1 MASLVHDCQYN
12 WHCYCFV
19 HTRWRQNICSN
30 LEILGHWRFGSERYI
45 LTLTPRT
52 ALLMS
57 ALFEL
62 EILTLI
68 LFWRLF
74 QRLLSWFLLFLRIF
88 WTVLITDHSV
98 HLQFFQSCAPQ
109 LKCSRYCT
117 LLRCS
122 WPFWHIYARATW
134 PKELRSKGC
143 PTAPI
148 LLVSWFCLTL
158 LELILN
164 DSFRVQVSRL

>member
-1 MASLVHDCQYN
+1 MFLRKCLFPPWYADNLVASLVHDCQYN

-68 LFWRLF
+68 LFLRLF

-98 HLQFFQSCAPQ
+98 HLQFFQSCANQ
-109 LKCSRYCT
+109 QFSYWC
-117 LLRCS
+117 
-122 WPFWHIYARATW
+122 
-134 PKELRSKGC
+134 
-143 PTAPI
+143 
-148 LLVSWFCLTL
+148 FCIWSNRFCKHLGIST
-158 LELILN
+158 I
-164 DSFRVQVSRL
+164 